1 MKLYLYVHHHLEAC
15 ANVMIVNRQN
25 KTIKKKIVE
34 KEIKRKLFQ
43 MEFYNV
49 RI

>member
-25 KTIKKKIVE
+25 KTIKKFK
-34 KEIKRKLFQ
+34 KNLNKKQKKHRQ
-43 MEFYNV
+43 W
-49 RI
+49 

>member
-25 KTIKKKIVE
+25 KTIKKFKQKTKKTQAMVTDI
-34 KEIKRKLFQ
+34 
-43 MEFYNV
+43 
-49 RI
+49 

>member
-25 KTIKKKIVE
+25 KTIKK
-34 KEIKRKLFQ
+34 IKQKTKKTQ
-43 MEFYNV
+43 AMV
-49 RI
+49 TDI